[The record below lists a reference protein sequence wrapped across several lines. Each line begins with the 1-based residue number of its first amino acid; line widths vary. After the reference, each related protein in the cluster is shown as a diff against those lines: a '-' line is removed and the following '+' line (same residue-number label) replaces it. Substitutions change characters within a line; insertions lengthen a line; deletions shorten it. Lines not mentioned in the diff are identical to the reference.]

1 MMRIVVVGDLVT
13 DVVVS
18 LHGPIAPASDTP
30 AAIASLPGGSAGNVA
45 AWAAAAGSDVTLV
58 ARVGRDAAG
67 EALREELA
75 AQGVTLAV
83 AADAAAPTG
92 TIVVLVDADG
102 QRTMLTDRG
111 ANDRLAPA
119 DVEAGL
125 AGTRSGHLHLSGYT
139 LLDAAPRPA
148 GRAALATA
156 RRLGWTTSVS
166 PASEAPLRAVGA
178 PAFLQWTAGVWL
190 CVANLAEAR
199 VLGGAQ
205 DPVDAAR
212 RLTAHYDEV
221 VVTCGPDGV
230 VWCAAEAGPV
240 VLPAPAVT
248 AVDTTGAG
256 DALTAGFLRAR
267 LDGAGPEAA
276 LHAGLAL
283 AARAITRP
291 GGRAAAHGSPQ
302 EAQR

>member
-1 MMRIVVVGDLVT
+1 MTRIVAVGDLVT

-45 AWAAAAGSDVTLV
+45 AWAAAAGGDVTLV

-67 EALREELA
+67 QVLREELA
-75 AQGVTLAV
+75 ARGVTLAV
-83 AADAAAPTG
+83 AVDAEAPTG
-92 TIVVLVDADG
+92 TVVVLVDAGG

-111 ANDRLAPA
+111 ANDHLAPA

-125 AGTRSGHLHLSGYT
+125 AGERSGHLHLSGYT

-178 PAFLQWTAGVWL
+178 PAFLRWTAGVSL

-212 RLTAHYDEV
+212 RLAAHYDEV

-230 VWCAAEAGPV
+230 VWCAAETGPL

-248 AVDTTGAG
+248 VVDTTGAG
-256 DALTAGFLRAR
+256 DALTAGFLQSR
-267 LDGAGPEAA
+267 LAGAGPEAA